1 MKPNMKIIL
10 TAIVAVAIGL
20 AVGYF
25 LFGGKQQAAP
35 GETHNHEGEAVQ
47 TASEEQI
54 WTCSMH
60 PQIRQNEPG
69 LCPICEMDL
78 IPLEANTSND
88 PLVLE
93 MTEAAIKLLQVET
106 TTIGVELGGE
116 GKSIPLSGKVQAD
129 ERLASSQVAHVP
141 GRIEKLYVTFTG
153 EQVNQGQK
161 LATLYSPELITA
173 QRELLE
179 ALKLGEVNPGLIEAA
194 RNKLRFWKI
203 GEAAIK
209 EIELKGKVQETFTVY
224 ADESGIVTNRRVAV
238 GDYVKQ
244 GEPLFDLMNLHKVW
258 VLFDAYEE
266 DLSVISLGDR
276 IAFTTPSVPGRTF
289 QTRITFI
296 DPVINPKT
304 RVASLRTEVSNPNG
318 LLKPEMFVTG
328 IYQKKAS
335 SKAQLTVPKSAV
347 LWTGNRSVVYVK
359 LPDTTIPSFK
369 FKEIELGEGLGNS
382 YLVLEGLEPGEE
394 VVTNGNFAIDA
405 AAQLNNQVSMM
416 NKDVMAKGADHALH
430 LPDYTEDA
438 PTEFKQQLAQVS
450 EAYLVLK
457 DAFVATDSEQAKTAA
472 GQVLDALANTDMA
485 LLKGDAH
492 VYWMEQLKAL
502 QSHAEKITTLTNV
515 EEQRKQF
522 DFLSE
527 ALIKVIKVFGI
538 PSNTYYVQHCPM
550 AFDNK
555 GADWISDVAEI
566 KNPYFGDKMMKCGT
580 VKDTITRDFKNPPME
595 KASMARPGGH
605 NH

>member
-1 MKPNMKIIL
+1 MKSNMKIIL
-10 TAIVAVAIGL
+10 TAIVAIAIGL

-25 LFGGKQQAAP
+25 LFGGKQQAVPA
-35 GETHNHEGEAVQ
+35 ESHNHEAEALQ
-47 TASEEQI
+47 TANQEQI

-69 LCPICEMDL
+69 LCPICGMDL
-78 IPLEANTSND
+78 IPVGENSSND

-93 MTEAAIKLLQVET
+93 MTEAAIKLAHIET
-106 TTIGVELGGE
+106 TTIGVELAGE
-116 GKSIPLSGKVQAD
+116 GKTIPLSGKVQAD

-153 EQVNQGQK
+153 EQVRKGQK

-179 ALKLGEVNPGLIEAA
+179 AQKLGEINPGLIEAA

-209 EIELKGKVQETFTVY
+209 DIEEKGEVQETFTLY

-244 GEPLFDLMNLHKVW
+244 GEPLFDLMNLSKVW

-266 DLSVISLGDR
+266 DLSVISLGDP
-276 IAFTTPSVPGRTF
+276 IEFTTPSAPGRTF

-304 RVASLRTEVSNPNG
+304 RVASLRTEVNNPNG

-328 IYQKKAS
+328 MYQKKAS
-335 SKAQLTVPKSAV
+335 AKAQLTVPKSAV
-347 LWTGNRSVVYVK
+347 LWTGTRSVVYVK
-359 LPDTTIPSFK
+359 VPDTTIPSFK
-369 FKEIELGEGLGNS
+369 FKEIELGEGLGDS
-382 YLVLEGLEPGEE
+382 YLVLEGLEAGEE

-416 NKDVMAKGADHALH
+416 NKDVMAKSADHSQH

-450 EAYLVLK
+450 EAYLGLK
-457 DAFVATDSEQAKTAA
+457 DAFVATDSEQAKVAA
-472 GQVLDALANTDMA
+472 GQVLEAFSNTDMS

-492 VYWMEQLKAL
+492 LYWMEQLKAL
-502 QSHAEKITTLTNV
+502 QAHAEKITTLMDV

-527 ALIKVIKVFGI
+527 ALIKAIKVFGI
-538 PSNTYYVQHCPM
+538 PKDTFYVQHCPM
-550 AFDNK
+550 AFGNK
-555 GADWISDVAEI
+555 GADWISNFAEI
-566 KNPYFGDKMMKCGT
+566 KNPYFGDKMLKCGT
-580 VKDTITRDFKNPPME
+580 VKETITKDFKNPPME
-595 KASMARPGGH
+595 QASMARPSGH

>member
-1 MKPNMKIIL
+1 M
-10 TAIVAVAIGL
+10 
-20 AVGYF
+20 
-25 LFGGKQQAAP
+25 
-35 GETHNHEGEAVQ
+35 
-47 TASEEQI
+47 
-54 WTCSMH
+54 
-60 PQIRQNEPG
+60 
-69 LCPICEMDL
+69 
-78 IPLEANTSND
+78 
-88 PLVLE
+88 
-93 MTEAAIKLLQVET
+93 
-106 TTIGVELGGE
+106 
-116 GKSIPLSGKVQAD
+116 
-129 ERLASSQVAHVP
+129 
-141 GRIEKLYVTFTG
+141 
-153 EQVNQGQK
+153 
-161 LATLYSPELITA
+161 
-173 QRELLE
+173 
-179 ALKLGEVNPGLIEAA
+179 
-194 RNKLRFWKI
+194 
-203 GEAAIK
+203 
-209 EIELKGKVQETFTVY
+209 QETFTVY

-416 NKDVMAKGADHALH
+416 NKDVMAKGADHSLH

-438 PTEFKQQLAQVS
+438 PIEFKQQLAQVS

-472 GQVLDALANTDMA
+472 GHVLDALSNTDMS

-492 VYWMEQLKAL
+492 VYWMEQLEAM
-502 QSHAEKITTLTNV
+502 QAHAEKITSLTDV

-527 ALIKVIKVFGI
+527 ALIKAIKVFGI
-538 PSNTYYVQHCPM
+538 TSNTYYVQHCPM
-550 AFDNK
+550 AFDNE
-555 GADWISDVAEI
+555 GADWLSNVEEI
-566 KNPYFGDKMMKCGT
+566 RNPYFGDKMMKCGT
-580 VKDTITRDFKNPPME
+580 VKATITKDFKNPPME
-595 KASMARPGGH
+595 QASMARPSGH